1 MARILDYRRT
11 NPEVSLR
18 ASDAAPQPEPSTADS
33 ATAPPVG
40 WPLAAVACGLVTAL
54 AGWVLCAGL
63 AVVGW
68 LAADPGTLAE
78 ALGVG
83 TRIWLLANGVSA
95 PVDGVTV
102 TLVPWGMTAVLGY
115 MTARSAAVT
124 ARQIRTDQLAGP
136 VTVSAVLVAT
146 YLVPVLAV
154 AVWQGQPWR
163 DPLHWAA
170 VITVL
175 GVSAAI
181 GAARALGRPLTDGW
195 PTWAADLPRAVLG
208 AELVLLA
215 CGAALLV
222 TGLVRHLG
230 TVRALHSAL
239 DPGVGGSI
247 ALLLAQLALVPNALV
262 WAASYALGAGF
273 VMGAGSVVA
282 PAGTELGMLPGLPLL
297 GALPSPGPGDPA
309 LLWWLGSGV
318 LAGAVAAGIVI
329 RSRPAARFDA
339 SSLVGGLAGVLAA
352 GVFVV
357 LGWAASGDLG
367 AVRLTD
373 LGPRL
378 WPLLVMATTTMG
390 LAGLLTGVVLA
401 VVRHIRA
408 RPSRGDP
415 SPELE

>member
-1 MARILDYRRT
+1 MGEGA
-11 NPEVSLR
+11 LR
-18 ASDAAPQPEPSTADS
+18 AAPAPDS
-33 ATAPPVG
+33 
-40 WPLAAVACGLVTAL
+40 
-54 AGWVLCAGL
+54 
-63 AVVGW
+63 
-68 LAADPGTLAE
+68 
-78 ALGVG
+78 
-83 TRIWLLANGVSA
+83 
-95 PVDGVTV
+95 
-102 TLVPWGMTAVLGY
+102 
-115 MTARSAAVT
+115 
-124 ARQIRTDQLAGP
+124 
-136 VTVSAVLVAT
+136 
-146 YLVPVLAV
+146 
-154 AVWQGQPWR
+154 
-163 DPLHWAA
+163 
-170 VITVL
+170 
-175 GVSAAI
+175 
-181 GAARALGRPLTDGW
+181 
-195 PTWAADLPRAVLG
+195 
-208 AELVLLA
+208 
-215 CGAALLV
+215 GAALLV
-222 TGLVRHLG
+222 TGLVRHFG

-378 WPLLVMATTTMG
+378 WPLLVMSTTTMG

-408 RPSRGDP
+408 RSSRGDP